1 MLVLTV
7 KSLMAVE
14 LFALL
19 SWIFNVLVQWKEVC
33 TSNGMLL
40 TSCWFRSGSPSAAPT
55 ERGRIDLVGAAC

>member
-19 SWIFNVLVQWKEVC
+19 SWIFNVLVQWKVC
-33 TSNGMLL
+33 TSYGMLL

-55 ERGRIDLVGAAC
+55 ERGRIGLAGAAC